1 LNKMIAST
9 KKMSRVL
16 IPLALAVFGLALV
29 VLVLSGL
36 PVTPVRAA
44 PEGPV
49 LQVSATNNAEPPVR
63 CNDTFTVTATIS
75 NTGDQTAVGT
85 TAVIAWSPASAF
97 ATTTTVI
104 PPSAAT
110 GFDLSPDAQVDV
122 EWGVKCLEPGT
133 GIITVTAEAENAAPA
148 SGTTS
153 VTQHHLDVRLE
164 AEPTAC
170 VNGQFSA
177 IVEVENLA
185 CTGHTATVTP
195 TLSVTGDA
203 IWINGPFISDTV
215 AAGAT
220 VQWTASF
227 SCTGTTDAVLQA
239 SADGYDEDEDKVI
252 PPELIYDADAIAT
265 VDQQKAHL
273 VVSLDA
279 PEKVQVG
286 HTFTVEVTV
295 ENTGDVTAND
305 VAPTLVEVEDGEV
318 DHVEGPIPDKAD
330 IGPGLSQVFVYTYT
344 CTAEGDVV
352 FKVTDVAGRDGCT
365 GDDIP
370 DDNIDLPDP
379 ITVSQEYIV
388 FGVEILEPS
397 DGEHVV
403 ESQVF
408 DLQAV
413 FTTTPPIV
421 VTTPTHEELKPDIGT
436 LTEAVY
442 AELEY
447 DPTEVEI
454 VEYLGPDMPFR
465 LDDNEE
471 GKKAVWWRLHC
482 LKPDVETT
490 ITVRGYTATG
500 IEVSKSVTVIQF
512 PGHPRLEAKIIKPRV
527 TQKYVSQSFSVVA
540 EITNTGGEPAY
551 DVEATIDLGTEGLFE
566 LLTGEDATKVLGKI
580 PPGETHEAVWTVHCA
595 GPGVDIIT
603 VTPSG
608 VDDVS
613 GAAIPA
619 DMITA
624 DSIEIEQV
632 PKSELDVEFVS
643 PTPSNLDKIGFEAEF
658 TIMAEIE
665 NTGFGTVS
673 DIFTPTLGFAPD
685 DAIEIVGGPF
695 EEDCET
701 ELDVPFELEKDAS
714 KKVCWK
720 VKCARAEAE
729 AGEIGTDQWLLTTF
743 WVTASGIS
751 NICDCEVGDF
761 DTETIIQKYLIV
773 EILWPEDSHWFRE
786 SDEWMVSFR
795 VTPYGYSMSGATA
808 KISVEGPLEIIG
820 LDEVEIGDVST
831 AGKDFEK
838 FHVHCAGPGDGTIT
852 IEVTGITANPIAA
865 TYTNSDQVTV
875 HQSKYPPVVWGGIT
889 DPITSTWYSPG
900 EEFTVMAT
908 IVALPGYRPP
918 AENITVTLHVVGNA
932 EIVDAAT
939 KDVADL
945 SPGESAEVSWVVVG
959 TGPCDVDL
967 WVEVYWEDPT
977 SGLYEGY
984 TASSD
989 EVTVHE
995 FPLKTTIVQFPNE
1008 VESGATF
1015 DIHAKIESYDC
1026 DWYTCEN
1033 CGIPDVYATIE
1044 IIEGRAE
1051 LAPGEVAD
1059 KYIGTV
1065 ITPREYAQ
1073 EAEWTVQCL
1082 GPGTVK
1088 IRVTAWTETNPFTG
1102 ESLDKRLVATSDI
1115 VIVNQIPRE
1124 IGYEIQLCKHW
1135 NYMSLP
1141 LIPVSKDIGDVL
1153 ASIEPKVVDVWAWDA
1168 ENEEWQV
1175 YVPGAGYE
1183 FYDYAGLTMLTEMED
1198 GRGYIIRMMY
1208 PDILKGEGYEDPPP
1222 DAWPPEQLEYDLAQ
1236 GWNLVGFKTRDFAG
1250 TAGMIDDADVMDA
1263 GWYLRNLNTCA
1274 QCADAVVGDEAR
1286 FLRTYVC
1293 GYPGEWDALL
1303 DDTEDM
1309 EPGQGYWLYASLPD
1323 LSIVPPITQGPP

>member
-1 LNKMIAST
+1 MIASA

-16 IPLALAVFGLALV
+16 IPLALAAFGLVLM
-29 VLVLSGL
+29 VLVLGSGL
-36 PVTPVRAA
+36 PVTPVKAS
-44 PEGPV
+44 PGPI
-49 LQVSATNNAEPPVR
+49 LDVSVVATPTSLCYNE
-63 CNDTFTVTATIS
+63 TLTVTATIT
-75 NTGDQTAVGT
+75 NTGDDAAAHVTGT
-85 TAVIAWSPASAF
+85 ITWTPTGAFSLVTGPIPSWDFTLSPYTTTIDVEWTLQCAGPGPADITVEVWAENHPTHVSD
-97 ATTTTVI
+97 TTTVQQQKAHLEVGLDADYPVCVGDTFNTWVTI
-104 PPSAAT
+104 TNTGNITAT
-110 GFDLSPDAQVDV
+110 GVAPSLSAVGPANIITGPTPVSATISAGGVQVFTWDLECVDPGDVTISVPSVTGTDDCTGDPIPEDNIELPD
-122 EWGVKCLEPGT
+122 P
-133 GIITVTAEAENAAPA
+133 ITVT
-148 SGTTS
+148 
-153 VTQHHLDVRLE
+153 
-164 AEPTAC
+164 
-170 VNGQFSA
+170 
-177 IVEVENLA
+177 
-185 CTGHTATVTP
+185 
-195 TLSVTGDA
+195 
-203 IWINGPFISDTV
+203 
-215 AAGAT
+215 
-220 VQWTASF
+220 
-227 SCTGTTDAVLQA
+227 
-239 SADGYDEDEDKVI
+239 
-252 PPELIYDADAIAT
+252 
-265 VDQQKAHL
+265 QQKAHL
-273 VVSLDA
+273 VVSLDG
-279 PEKVQVG
+279 PDKVQVNKD
-286 HTFTVEVTV
+286 FDVEVTV
-295 ENTGDVTAND
+295 TNTGTGDA
-305 VAPTLVEVEDGEV
+305 
-318 DHVEGPIPDKAD
+318 
-330 IGPGLSQVFVYTYT
+330 IGVLPSLLWDTGLAT
-344 CTAEGDVV
+344 CTGPTTGEDIPAGDTETFTWDCTCIAEGDVEFSV
-352 FKVTDVAGRDGCT
+352 PAVKGTDGCT
-365 GDDIP
+365 GKFIP

-379 ITVSQEYIV
+379 ITVSQEYIE

-403 ESQVF
+403 VSQYF
-408 DLQAV
+408 DVQAV

-421 VTTPTHEELKPDIGT
+421 DYWSNPTHEVLVPDEGT
-436 LTEAVY
+436 LTEAITP
-442 AELEY
+442 ELIIEG
-447 DPTEVEI
+447 DAVV
-454 VEYLGPDMPFR
+454 VEYLGPEYPFT
-465 LDDNEE
+465 LWDNEE
-471 GKKAVWWRLHC
+471 GKKAVWWRVHC
-482 LKPDVETT
+482 TGTGVVTLTVEGTT
-490 ITVRGYTATG
+490 VEMGIKATD
-500 IEVSKSVTVIQF
+500 EVTVTQY
-512 PGHPRLEAKIIKPRV
+512 PGHPKLKAKIIKPRV

-551 DVEATIDLGTEGLFE
+551 DVAATIDLGTEGLFE
-566 LLTGEDATKVLGKI
+566 LATGEDATKVLGKI
-580 PPGETHEAVWTVHCA
+580 PPGETHEAVWTVHCT
-595 GPGVDIIT
+595 GPGVDTIT

-613 GAAIPA
+613 GAAIPEE
-619 DMITA
+619 MIVA

-632 PKSELDVEFVS
+632 PSSELDVEFVS

-1082 GPGTVK
+1082 APGTVK
-1088 IRVTAWTETNPFTG
+1088 IRVTAWTETDPFTG
-1102 ESLDKRLVATSDI
+1102 EPLDKRLVATSDI
-1115 VIVNQIPRE
+1115 VIVNQIPRQ